1 MYTGWSKKVIPPFQF
16 CDNFRKCTSIL
27 TIITVKTRNGRRMKI
42 KLPVPP
48 QLYYVTTLPRKN
60 NTAANTNAIFDLLML
75 VVHHQ

>member
-1 MYTGWSKKVIPPFQF
+1 
-16 CDNFRKCTSIL
+16 
-27 TIITVKTRNGRRMKI
+27 MKI